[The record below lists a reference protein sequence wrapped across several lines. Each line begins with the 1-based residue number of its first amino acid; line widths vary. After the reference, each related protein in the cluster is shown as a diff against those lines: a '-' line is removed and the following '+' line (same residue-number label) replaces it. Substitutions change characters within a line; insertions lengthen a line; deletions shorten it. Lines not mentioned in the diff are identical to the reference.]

1 MDIGSSI
8 VANAIVHL
16 AIGYLTTLTV
26 DLAFLLEAQTESELP
41 EQILGTIRLKK
52 MDLAGAVPVEL
63 LAKDAGTS
71 EETSFQFRIW
81 KGISTFMQPSGPSVQ
96 SNGDDEAD

>member
-41 EQILGTIRLKK
+41 EQILGTVRLKK
-52 MDLAGAVPVEL
+52 MDTAAAVPVEL
-63 LAKDAGTS
+63 LSKDASTP
-71 EETSFQFRIW
+71 EETSFQSRFWR
-81 KGISTFMQPSGPSVQ
+81 GISTFMQPSVLGNS
-96 SNGDDEAD
+96 DDEAA

>member
-26 DLAFLLEAQTESELP
+26 DLAFLLEAQAESELP
-41 EQILGTIRLKK
+41 EQILGTVRLKK
-52 MDLAGAVPVEL
+52 MDLAAAVPVEQ
-63 LAKDAGTS
+63 DAATSDGTS
-71 EETSFQFRIW
+71 VQSRFWR
-81 KGISTFMQPSGPSVQ
+81 GISTFMQPSLQGNS
-96 SNGDDEAD
+96 DDEPA